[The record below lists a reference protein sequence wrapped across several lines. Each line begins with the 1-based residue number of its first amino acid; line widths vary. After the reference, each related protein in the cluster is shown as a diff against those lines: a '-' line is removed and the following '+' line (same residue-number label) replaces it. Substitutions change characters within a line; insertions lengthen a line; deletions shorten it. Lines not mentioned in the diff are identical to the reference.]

1 MSLTFFGK
9 VDSLMLTVSPEGC
22 EALRFGAKTMPIGS
36 TNNDDGSQSSSSG
49 RSSGGDEGR
58 PRKFVAVHGLENT
71 DMFYEGVECVET
83 GNKAQGVVM
92 EKHYSRKKGQE
103 YWEGEP
109 VKRAVWLGMKRV
121 LSDDELENYKFK
133 EFTG

>member
-9 VDSLMLTVSPEGC
+9 VGSHMLTVSPEGC
-22 EALRFGAKTMPIGS
+22 EALQFGAKTMPIGS
-36 TNNDDGSQSSSSG
+36 TNNDDGSSSSSSSG
-49 RSSGGDEGR
+49 SDGSDQGL

-71 DMFYEGVECVET
+71 QMFYEGVECVET

-92 EKHYSRKKGQE
+92 EKHYDRQKGQE

-109 VKRAVWLGMKRV
+109 VKRAVWLGIKRV
-121 LSDDELENYKFK
+121 LSDEELENYKFK